1 MLYWLTFLQRSNV
14 SSTPGWLSLSCYR
27 HYWKSFLPTSD
38 QYVSIYIVYRQS
50 STKILSNHSKF
61 EFSPLSE
68 KYLSGFHIIVNF
80 KGDIL
85 LAQVNTQLYSSKEKR
100 QLSDLVNT
108 MIACNLTYKQEKAP
122 DGQYVYT
129 LEP

>member
-1 MLYWLTFLQRSNV
+1 MQLSIQKLLLDNHPKFKMCSTV
-14 SSTPGWLSLSCYR
+14 S
-27 HYWKSFLPTSD
+27 
-38 QYVSIYIVYRQS
+38 
-50 STKILSNHSKF
+50 KIFDWVTCFNTLH
-61 EFSPLSE
+61 
-68 KYLSGFHIIVNF
+68 
-80 KGDIL
+80 IL
-85 LAQVNTQLYSSKEKR
+85 LQVNTQLYSSKEKN